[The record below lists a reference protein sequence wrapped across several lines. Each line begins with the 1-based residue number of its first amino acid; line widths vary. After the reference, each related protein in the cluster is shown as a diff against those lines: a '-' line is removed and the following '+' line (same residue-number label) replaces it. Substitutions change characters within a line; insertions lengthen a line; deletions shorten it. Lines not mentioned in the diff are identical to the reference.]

1 LTKGAMK
8 FIAPLTFEALS
19 GNVVLYEDTESW
31 ANDNNHIDIGKWAD
45 LFVIA
50 PATANTINKLS
61 NGIADN
67 LLTQCI
73 LAYKYKKL
81 LAPAANTVMYK
92 NTITQ
97 GSLKM
102 LKLTNFEIVE
112 PVKKLLACG
121 DNGDGALAEVEDIF
135 YKSVQILQRDEFWTN
150 RRVVI
155 TGGGTIEKIDDVR
168 YISNFSSGKMANA
181 LATALYYKG
190 ADVCLITTKKSENL
204 PNGIYQLDVQSTD
217 ELHEYLVDAIRVS
230 KKGVMTNATLMDDS
244 VPELIQKK
252 PYLFMAA
259 AVSDYKPKYPQ
270 SGKMKKDMIG
280 EVWNLELV
288 KNIDILDSV
297 NKDGI
302 FSVGFKAEMDKD
314 SGLKSAKNMLE
325 NKNLDAVCL
334 NYVSEHGFGSDT
346 NAITLITKDD
356 EVDLGVM
363 SKLDISLE
371 LIENLSKSEK
381 G

>member
-1 LTKGAMK
+1 MK

-19 GNVVLYEDTESW
+19 GNVVLTQESESW

-45 LFVIA
+45 IFVVA
-50 PATANTINKLS
+50 PATVNTINKLS

-67 LLTQCI
+67 LLTQSVI
-73 LAYKYKKL
+73 AYKHKKL

-97 GSLKM
+97 TSLKM
-102 LKLTNFEIVE
+102 LKLMNFEVIEPIV
-112 PVKKLLACG
+112 KTLACG
-121 DNGDGALAEVEDIF
+121 DEGDGALAEVEDIF
-135 YKSVQILQRDEFWTN
+135 HKTVQMLKSDEFWTN
-150 RRVVI
+150 RRVVV

-190 ADVCLITTKKSENL
+190 ADVCLITTKKGENL
-204 PNGIYQLDVQSTD
+204 PSGVYQLDVQSSD

-230 KKGVMTNATLMDDS
+230 KKGVMTSATLMDDS

-288 KNIDILDSV
+288 KNTDILDSV

-314 SGLKSAKNMLE
+314 SGLKSAKKMLE

-356 EVDLGVM
+356 EVDLATA
-363 SKLDISLE
+363 SKLDISLK
-371 LIENLSKSEK
+371 LIDNLSKSAKE
-381 G
+381 